1 MVQTEEQDQRAL
13 PAPQAPQGRQELPQ
27 GSVHRLLQRALLVY
41 HQVGRTPLKCLH
53 SQFQPVLRALPDRQ
67 GLPDQAGLRVPQVA
81 TVQME
86 GQDLQAQPALQ
97 DLPALPVAMERHGLL
112 LLQHQVGAQTVI
124 STITIQ
130 TIRFTKRLPALG
142 LK

>member
-1 MVQTEEQDQRAL
+1 ML
-13 PAPQAPQGRQELPQ
+13 QAPQG
-27 GSVHRLLQRALLVY
+27 
-41 HQVGRTPLKCLH
+41 
-53 SQFQPVLRALPDRQ
+53 LPD
-67 GLPDQAGLRVPQVA
+67 LPDQADLRVPQVA

-112 LLQHQVGAQTVI
+112 LLQHQVEAQTVI